1 MMKYQ
6 EYISVAAFIEEKLG
20 RADIAIVLGSGLG
33 GYEEKLEN
41 AKSLRYEDIPGF
53 PVSTVKGHSGKLVAG
68 TLFGKKVLMMCGRF
82 HAYEGYDLSLV
93 TLPVRVFKL
102 LGVSRLILTN
112 AAGGVN
118 KAFHPGTIMLIND
131 YINFSGKNPLTGSNI
146 EEFGPRFP
154 DMSTAFSKS
163 LREKAKETAKQENI
177 KLEEGVYC
185 WFNGPT
191 YETPAEVKMASLLGA
206 DAVGMSTVPE
216 VIVARHCGME
226 VLGISTI
233 TNLAAGLGEAEINHE
248 EVMEVGRRVKN
259 DFIRLMDGIVKAL

>member
-118 KAFHPGTIMLIND
+118 KAFHPGAIMLIND

-233 TNLAAGLGEAEINHE
+233 TNLAAGIGEGEINHE

>member
-146 EEFGPRFP
+146 EEFGSRFP

-233 TNLAAGLGEAEINHE
+233 TNLAAGIGEGEINHE